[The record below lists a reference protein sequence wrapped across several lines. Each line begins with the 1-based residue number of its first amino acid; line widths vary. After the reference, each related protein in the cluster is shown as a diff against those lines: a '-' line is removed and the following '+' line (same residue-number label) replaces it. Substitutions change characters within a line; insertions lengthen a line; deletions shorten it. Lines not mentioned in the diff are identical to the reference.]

1 MRIYAS
7 QFQRA
12 LETLSTHYI
21 LFGKEQSLIQCHS
34 DQLNT
39 VLKSQGFEREFILID
54 HPAQFDWSMLLM
66 NAASLNLFSP
76 RRFYDIYLPN
86 AKLKTEYAQILLKLT
101 VTPDPN
107 LIWIIRSQDVDAA
120 TQKSA
125 WWQAWE
131 KVGIVVQHPLLNA
144 ETFLQWIVQYSKRLH
159 CVLTDDCVRFIRDRY
174 QGNLS
179 AAKQTID
186 MLALAYEGQP
196 ITLSDLHAHFKDQ
209 SLFSTFEVC
218 DLALQGRSKE
228 LVSSFEGLTATSPAE
243 LPLLVWA
250 LNKTL
255 CELST
260 LATSPEAFEKLSIW
274 ANRRPLYHRALKRLQ
289 GVDCRYLIQ
298 CLFRGDTALKSGQ
311 KTLASDLILNV
322 LLHLAG
328 IKVIDFK
335 EIL

>member
-21 LFGKEQSLIQCHS
+21 LFGKEQTLIQYHS

-39 VLKSQGFEREFILID
+39 TLKSQGFEREFILID
-54 HPAQFDWSMLLM
+54 HPAQFDWSTLLM
-66 NAASLNLFSP
+66 SAASPALFSP

-86 AKLKTEYAQILLKLT
+86 AKVKAEYAQVLLKLASF
-101 VTPDPN
+101 PDPN
-107 LIWIIRSQDVDAA
+107 LIWIIRTQDVDTA

-131 KVGIVVQHPLLNA
+131 KLGVVIQHPLLNA
-144 ETFLQWIVQYSKRLH
+144 DTFLQWISQYSKRLD
-159 CVLTDDCVRFIRDRY
+159 CLLNDDCLRFIRDCY

-179 AAKQTID
+179 AAKQIID

-196 ITLSDLHAHFKDQ
+196 ITLSELSAHLKDQ
-209 SLFSTFEVC
+209 SLFSTFEIC

-228 LVSSFEGLTATSPAE
+228 VVNSFAGLIEASTE

-250 LNKTL
+250 LNKAL
-255 CELST
+255 NELST
-260 LATSPEAFEKLSIW
+260 LATSPEAFEKLPIW
-274 ANRRPLYHRALKRLQ
+274 ASRRPLYHQALRRLQ
-289 GVDCRYLIQ
+289 GVDCQHLIE
-298 CLFRGDTALKSGQ
+298 CLFHGDTALKSGK
-311 KTLASDLILNV
+311 KTLAFHLILNV
-322 LLHLAG
+322 LLHLSG
-328 IKVIDFK
+328 KKIIDFK
-335 EIL
+335 AVF

>member
-21 LFGKEQSLIQCHS
+21 LFGKEQSLIQYHS
-34 DQLNT
+34 DQLNA
-39 VLKSQGFEREFILID
+39 VLKSQGFERAFILID
-54 HPAQFDWSMLLM
+54 HPAQFDWSTLLM
-66 NAASLNLFSP
+66 NAASPTLFSP

-86 AKLKTEYAQILLKLT
+86 AKVKAEYAQVLLKLAAI
-101 VTPDPN
+101 PDPN

-131 KVGIVVQHPLLNA
+131 KLGVVIQHPLLNA
-144 ETFLQWIVQYSKRLH
+144 DTFLQWIVQYSKRIH
-159 CVLTDDCVRFIRDRY
+159 CLLTEECLRFIRDRY
-174 QGNLS
+174 QGNLP

-196 ITLSDLHAHFKDQ
+196 ISLSELNAHFKDQ
-209 SLFSTFEVC
+209 SLFSTFEIC
-218 DLALQGRSKE
+218 DLALQGRSRE
-228 LVSSFEGLTATSPAE
+228 VVSSFEALAGSSSTE

-260 LATSPEAFEKLSIW
+260 LATNPEAFEKLPIW
-274 ANRRPLYHRALKRLQ
+274 ANKRSLYHQALKRLR
-289 GVDCRYLIQ
+289 GIDCQHLIE
-298 CLFRGDTALKSGQ
+298 CLFHGDTALKSGE
-311 KTLASDLILNV
+311 KGLACQLILNV
-322 LLHLAG
+322 LLHIAG
-328 IKVIDFK
+328 KKVIDFK
-335 EIL
+335 VIF